1 MPLFYD
7 VFMRWPLPVIC
18 LSSLAASSIFW
29 SLHMQ
34 RTPQSRI
41 IGYIGSLNLPA
52 QKDMTWASR
61 HASPLCNAECPRHK
75 ARQWPEAR
83 HQQWH
88 SAGSRWSENTLKR
101 SSHISEKKEKARAV
115 NSEKCRTLC
124 TTFCTIPGRN
134 KRASTDWISSVKLG
148 LKCPWQQVESCQHI
162 QPLAMSF
169 PAVPVANTWKQQLLT
184 WLLYNYSVV
193 AAKETSIGT
202 LQ

>member
-101 SSHISEKKEKARAV
+101 SSLISEKKRKQEQWIQKNAEHCALHFALSQGGTREHLRIEFRLWSLDWSV
-115 NSEKCRTLC
+115 LGNSSGIMSAYSAPGHVIPSSACCKHLKTTTLNL
-124 TTFCTIPGRN
+124 T
-134 KRASTDWISSVKLG
+134 L
-148 LKCPWQQVESCQHI
+148 
-162 QPLAMSF
+162 
-169 PAVPVANTWKQQLLT
+169 LLT
-184 WLLYNYSVV
+184 IVWLL
-193 AAKETSIGT
+193 
-202 LQ
+202 LQKRHR